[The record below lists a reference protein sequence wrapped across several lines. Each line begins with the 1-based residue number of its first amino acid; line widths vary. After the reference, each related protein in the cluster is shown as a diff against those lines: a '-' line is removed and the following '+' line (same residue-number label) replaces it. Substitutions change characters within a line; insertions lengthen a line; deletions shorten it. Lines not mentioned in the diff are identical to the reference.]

1 MYADVT
7 GKPRLDMKE
16 VHEYR
21 DKVNMVAG
29 KKKDEELVVFAPM
42 QIAQLRKVVASFL
55 FSSTRACSLASRS
68 VFALLHSAACRDALA
83 CVVCGLADDRA
94 SNRSRT

>member
-21 DKVNMVAG
+21 DKVNMIAG

-42 QIAQLRKVVASFL
+42 QIAQLRKVSALFFL
-55 FSSTRACSLASRS
+55 PRSCCWQSLASRAEFFDCWWYL
-68 VFALLHSAACRDALA
+68 FA
-83 CVVCGLADDRA
+83 
-94 SNRSRT
+94 N